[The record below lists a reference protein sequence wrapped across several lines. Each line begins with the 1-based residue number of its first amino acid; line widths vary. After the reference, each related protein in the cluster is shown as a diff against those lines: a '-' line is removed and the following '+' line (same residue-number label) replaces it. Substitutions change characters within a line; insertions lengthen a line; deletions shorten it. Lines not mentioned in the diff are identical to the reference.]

1 MKKPTQLIIIS
12 AIVILLTTFVGF
24 SYYSNYKKKNVYQKA
39 LIADL
44 EQVYRHL
51 ELSETPETQEI
62 IDEFDKVMESVSYTK
77 ILRNNDSIKVRYAYY
92 INEFNQ
98 KLKYKMFIYHEYK
111 NDNVW
116 KYTQLSGVLSQFSK
130 RELEKLQDAY
140 TQREEFKNIKKEI
153 QKLAN
158 YYVPYDT
165 KTTTAQQII
174 SAYRNTHYLLKEEQS
189 ILFLVKDR
197 CRRAIEELDP
207 ENATI
212 RKIDSLQK
220 NQTDIY
226 KSYNRN

>member
-1 MKKPTQLIIIS
+1 MKKTAQLIIIG
-12 AIVILLTTFVGF
+12 AVVILLTTLVGF
-24 SYYSNYKKKNVYQKA
+24 QYYSNYKKKNVYQKA

-51 ELSETPETQEI
+51 ELSETPETQEVI
-62 IDEFDKVMESVSYTK
+62 GEFNKVMDSISNIIIRK
-77 ILRNNDSIKVRYAYY
+77 GGDSIKARYANY

-98 KLKYKMFIYHEYK
+98 KLKYKMFIYYEFK

-130 RELEKLQDAY
+130 IELEKLQDAY
-140 TQREEFKNIKKEI
+140 NQREALKNVKKEI

-158 YYVPYDT
+158 YYVSYDT

-197 CRRAIEELDP
+197 SRRAIEELDP
-207 ENATI
+207 ENEII
-212 RKIDSLQK
+212 REIDSLK
-220 NQTDIY
+220 RNQIDI
-226 KSYNRN
+226 